1 MRGTRLAELMD
12 VIVLAGGFGTR
23 LRPWTLHT
31 PKPLIPILD
40 RTMIEHVV
48 NILPEE
54 MVDKVLIAA
63 GYGIEQM
70 REHFAAL
77 DLPYEVIIVAVLIY
91 VIEVVPP
98 ALLHHP
104 EVLMKFVD
112 VECKGTCVSV
122 CVFVR

>member
-1 MRGTRLAELMD
+1 MD

-48 NILPEE
+48 SILPEE

-63 GYGIEQM
+63 
-70 REHFAAL
+70 
-77 DLPYEVIIVAVLIY
+77 DVVLFN
-91 VIEVVPP
+91 EN
-98 ALLHHP
+98 
-104 EVLMKFVD
+104 FRRS
-112 VECKGTCVSV
+112 TS
-122 CVFVR
+122 